1 MALTWSLLAAS
12 LSALISGGSVYSILR
27 SRWSVPYLRDA
38 AAPPPTVW
46 PLVSLIVPARDEAAA
61 IEAATA
67 SRLAQDYPSL
77 ELVLVD
83 DRSTD
88 ATPAIIDRLAAGD
101 PRVMAVHLTELPAG
115 WLGKLH
121 ALDQGVRRA
130 RGDWLLFTDADV
142 TFAPDTLRRAVAWCE
157 HGGFDHL
164 AVLPDFNPQSPLLD
178 ACLDILVGGLIV
190 GGRLWSVSDPK
201 SSAAVGGGL
210 FGLVRRS
217 AFERTGAFESLRM
230 EVADDVALGQLLKDS
245 GARPTVLNAAG
256 YVSLDFYRSLTEL
269 SRGLDKSA
277 FPVIG
282 RFSVA
287 RLILMV
293 GLMIYIETGSWLVAA
308 FATDPAARLV
318 GLAAG
323 LTLLGG
329 SVALAGWLHRSLW
342 SSLLKPF
349 ASVVFGAMLLRA
361 GLTAWRQGGVDW
373 RGTRYPLAA
382 LREGQ
387 RVRFP

>member
-1 MALTWSLLAAS
+1 MAPTWSLFSAS
-12 LSALISGGSVYSILR
+12 VSALISVGSVYAILR
-27 SRWSVPYLRDA
+27 SRSSVPYLRDA
-38 AAPPPTVW
+38 DAPPPSAW
-46 PLVSLIVPARDEAAA
+46 PLVSIIVPARDEAAA

-88 ATPAIIDRLAAGD
+88 ATPGIIDRLAAGD
-101 PRVMAVHLTELPAG
+101 SRITAVHLTELPAA
-115 WLGKLH
+115 WLGKLY

-130 RGDWLLFTDADV
+130 RGEWLLFTDADV

-157 HGGFDHL
+157 HRGFDHL

-178 ACLDILVGGLIV
+178 ACLDIFVGGLII

-201 SSAAVGGGL
+201 SRAAVGGGL

-245 GARPTVLNAAG
+245 GARPTVLNAVG

-269 SRGLDKSA
+269 ACGLEKST
-277 FPVIG
+277 FPVIA

-287 RLILMV
+287 RLILIV
-293 GLMIYIETGSWLVAA
+293 ALMIYVETGSWLVAA
-308 FATDPAARLV
+308 FATDLPARLV

-323 LTLLGG
+323 LTLLAG
-329 SVALAGWLHRSLW
+329 SVALAIWLRRSLW
-342 SSLLKPF
+342 SPLLKPV
-349 ASVVFGAMLLRA
+349 ACVVFGAMLLRA
-361 GLTAWRQGGVDW
+361 GLTAWWQGGIDW

-382 LREGQ
+382 LRAGQ